1 MTAATSNLAQ
11 LRDPAGQPWL
21 SGQRSS
27 QQGFENMEEEL
38 WILLGPSCL
47 GAEKSSDDK
56 GWLSLRTDILSTDSV
71 SWGESLWIG
80 LATSLLETL
89 RLCSFLPTVEPGR
102 ARRRGSSAVGW

>member
-56 GWLSLRTDILSTDSV
+56 GWLSLRV
-71 SWGESLWIG
+71 
-80 LATSLLETL
+80 
-89 RLCSFLPTVEPGR
+89 SFLSLEAWKALGALSQHR
-102 ARRRGSSAVGW
+102 ARGPEGFVLMGRWDLISK